1 MGIEHFS
8 HSKTREPAM
17 KGVGRVLNAAELLIK
32 KNVKMANF
40 MLCLFYYPKNVWE
53 NFFVASFLVS
63 FLSASLS
70 LQSFC
75 CYLRGKG
82 FVLLKP
88 STDWLRTTH
97 IREDNLLY
105 LVH

>member
-53 NFFVASFLVS
+53 K
-63 FLSASLS
+63 LSRLSCYSVKAWAWLKIDKLLGGCRLELS
-70 LQSFC
+70 LGMKEKVP
-75 CYLRGKG
+75 RG
-82 FVLLKP
+82 
-88 STDWLRTTH
+88 SS
-97 IREDNLLY
+97 
-105 LVH
+105 